1 MEQYLRLG
9 PLAGAIA
16 ASGKKFQF
24 YSKGVFDG
32 CMSTKLDHAIVVV
45 GFTKDY
51 WIIRNS
57 WGADWGE
64 EGHMRMLRSQNNNNA
79 CGI

>member
-1 MEQYLRLG
+1 MKLG

-16 ASGKKFQF
+16 ASGKTFQF
-24 YSKGVFDG
+24 YSQGIFDK
-32 CMSTKLDHAIVVV
+32 CASTKLDHAIVIV
-45 GFTKDY
+45 GYTRDY

-64 EGHMRMLRSQNNNNA
+64 QGHMRIKRSQNNNNA
-79 CGI
+79 CGIQT